1 MDAKKLLDGYD
12 LENLAIASLGGHSA
26 LETSLGAKRQGLK
39 SVVVAK
45 RGREKTYSE
54 FLKFNP
60 KTETGV
66 VDEVIEVD
74 EFADILKPEI
84 QDQLRK
90 LNVLF
95 VHSRYFWVYFDDF
108 AKVEN
113 DFHVPILGT
122 RELLRLEERDQKP
135 NQYDVLREAGIRL
148 PKIFEIPK
156 LIRKKGF
163 HEEDGEKYPVE
174 WIDFKNPENLIL
186 RRKNRLEDSI
196 ETLRNLTSKNP
207 KSKMNLLT
215 LTKINNA
222 TRTYER
228 ENFYASSWGEWL
240 QIANQ
245 KIQKGEITVEALKNA
260 TVEEFIL
267 GAPINFNFF
276 YSPLSQRLELL
287 GTDTRRQTNLD
298 GWLRLPANEQL
309 KLSAAGI
316 LPSHIETGH
325 IAATV
330 KESLLE
336 KAFEAGSRFVET
348 CKKYNPKGI
357 VGPFALQGAI
367 ETDGKKEELVVF
379 DVSFRMPGSPGI
391 AATPYSSY
399 LFGRPVAMGERIAM
413 EVNAARMSGR
423 LGEII
428 S

>member
-1 MDAKKLLDGYD
+1 LKDLLQGYD

-54 FLKFNP
+54 FLKFDP

-66 VDEVIEVD
+66 VDEVILVD

-84 QDQLRK
+84 QEQLRK

-122 RELLRLEERDQKP
+122 RELLRLEERDEKP
-135 NQYDVLREAGIRL
+135 NQYDVLEAAKIRI
-148 PKIFEIPK
+148 PKIFKSAEEID
-156 LIRKKGF
+156 R
-163 HEEDGEKYPVE
+163 
-174 WIDFKNPENLIL
+174 
-186 RRKNRLEDSI
+186 
-196 ETLRNLTSKNP
+196 
-207 KSKMNLLT
+207 LT
-215 LTKINNA
+215 LTKIPNA
-222 TRTYER
+222 TRTFER
-228 ENFYASSWGEWL
+228 ENFFASSKVEWERTIAEKL
-240 QIANQ
+240 AAGQISQEGIA
-245 KIQKGEITVEALKNA
+245 KAVI
-260 TVEEFIL
+260 EEFIL

-276 YSPLSQRLELL
+276 YSPLSNRLELL

-298 GWLRLPANEQL
+298 GWLRLPANEQM

-336 KAFEAGSRFVET
+336 KAFEAGSRFVEI

>member
-1 MDAKKLLDGYD
+1 MDSKKLLAGYD

-74 EFADILKPEI
+74 EFSDILKPEI
-84 QDQLRK
+84 QKQLRK

-122 RELLRLEERDQKP
+122 RELLRLEERDEKP
-135 NQYDVLREAGIRL
+135 NQYDVLEAAKIRI
-148 PKIFEIPK
+148 PKIFKSADEID
-156 LIRKKGF
+156 R
-163 HEEDGEKYPVE
+163 
-174 WIDFKNPENLIL
+174 
-186 RRKNRLEDSI
+186 
-196 ETLRNLTSKNP
+196 
-207 KSKMNLLT
+207 LT
-215 LTKINNA
+215 LTKIPNA
-222 TRTYER
+222 TRTFER
-228 ENFYASSWGEWL
+228 ENFFANSKAEWDKTIAEKL
-240 QIANQ
+240 GAGQISAEGIE
-245 KIQKGEITVEALKNA
+245 KAVI
-260 TVEEFIL
+260 EEFIL

-276 YSPLSQRLELL
+276 YSPLSNRLELL

-298 GWLRLPANEQL
+298 GWLRLPANEQM
-309 KLSAAGI
+309 KLSQAGI

>member
-1 MDAKKLLDGYD
+1 MDSQKLLAGYD
-12 LENLAIASLGGHSA
+12 LNNLAIASLGGHSA
-26 LETSLGAKRQGLK
+26 LEVSLGAKKQGLR

-45 RGREKTYSE
+45 KGREKTYSE
-54 FLKFNP
+54 FLKFDP

-74 EFADILKPEI
+74 EFSDILKPAI
-84 QDQLRK
+84 QKQLRE

-108 AKVEN
+108 AKVEKEFN
-113 DFHVPILGT
+113 VPILGT
-122 RELLRLEERDQKP
+122 RELLRLEERDEKP
-135 NQYDVLREAGIRL
+135 NQYDVLNSAGIRI
-148 PKIFEIPK
+148 PKIFTKP
-156 LIRKKGF
+156 
-163 HEEDGEKYPVE
+163 ED
-174 WIDFKNPENLIL
+174 ID
-186 RRKNRLEDSI
+186 R
-196 ETLRNLTSKNP
+196 
-207 KSKMNLLT
+207 LT
-215 LTKINNA
+215 LTKIPNA

-228 ENFYASSWGEWL
+228 ENFFASTGHDWHHEIDEKLKAG
-240 QIANQ
+240 
-245 KIQKGEITVEALKNA
+245 KISKDGIKKAVI
-260 TVEEFIL
+260 EEFIL

-276 YSPLSQRLELL
+276 YSPLSDRLELL

-298 GWLRLPANEQL
+298 GWLRLPASEQL
-309 KLSAAGI
+309 KLKIA
-316 LPSHIETGH
+316 PSHIETGH

-336 KAFEAGSRFVET
+336 KAFEAGSRFVAT
-348 CKKYNPKGI
+348 CKKFNKKGI

-399 LFGRPVAMGERIAM
+399 LFGRPVSMGERIAM
-413 EVNAARMSGR
+413 EVNAARMSGK
-423 LGEII
+423 LSEIV

>member
-1 MDAKKLLDGYD
+1 MDSQKLLENYD
-12 LENLAIASLGGHSA
+12 LENLAVASLGGHSA
-26 LETSLGAKRQGLK
+26 LETSLGAKRQNLK

-45 RGREKTYSE
+45 KGREQTYE
-54 FLKFNP
+54 KFLKFDP

-66 VDEVIEVD
+66 VDEVILVD
-74 EFADILKPEI
+74 EFSDILKPEI
-84 QDQLRK
+84 QKQLRE

-113 DFHVPILGT
+113 DFAVPILGT

-135 NQYDVLREAGIRL
+135 NQYDVLRDAGIRI
-148 PKIFEIPK
+148 PKIFKIPK
-156 LIRKKGF
+156 ELELLEKEVQIFIPQSKSKFAQKNDPGSRTLIPAKSILGNF
-163 HEEDGEKYPVE
+163 
-174 WIDFKNPENLIL
+174 ENLKI
-186 RRKNRLEDSI
+186 DC
-196 ETLRNLTSKNP
+196 
-207 KSKMNLLT
+207 LT

-228 ENFYASSWGEWL
+228 ENFFANSKEEWISVAS
-240 QIANQ
+240 Q
-245 KIQKGEITVEALKNA
+245 KIIDGEITFEDLKKA
-260 TVEEFIL
+260 TIEEFIL

-276 YSPLSQRLELL
+276 FSPLSNRLELL
-287 GTDTRRQTNLD
+287 GTDTRRQTSLD
-298 GWLRLPANEQL
+298 GFLRLPANEQM
-309 KLSAAGI
+309 KLTAAGI
-316 LPSHIETGH
+316 APSHIETGH

-336 KAFEAGSRFVET
+336 KAFAAGERFVET
-348 CKKYNPKGI
+348 CKKYNPHGMI
-357 VGPFALQGAI
+357 GPFALQGAI

-413 EVNAARMSGR
+413 EVNAARASGK
-423 LGEII
+423 LAEII